1 MKTAALVLF
10 LGIGV
15 SARPAEAVT
24 RARYLM
30 GTICEIDA
38 ADARE
43 IDAAFDEG
51 ARIERLI
58 STWRDDTEL
67 ARLNRGEVS
76 QLSPE
81 LYAVLRDAMAI
92 ARDTGGAF
100 NPLVRPLIDLWRT
113 RGEGRVPSE
122 AARKDALAR
131 VALENARLCGVP
143 TIVSGGSNESIQ
155 GAQFAE
161 RDRADGQDCPSPTRY
176 QGPSPSGYQGPSSTI
191 RLSNRAQFEEGG
203 FGKGY
208 ALGKMLEKITAPH
221 AVLNFGG
228 QLLVRG
234 SERVTIAHPLHRD
247 RPLVSLTLTNASL
260 STSSGSEKAFLVDG
274 VRFSHIL
281 DPATGM
287 ALPPRGSVSVIDA
300 SPFVADALST
310 ALYVMGPERGLAW
323 AHAHGVTAIFIRE
336 TGEMTTSSPIDG
348 LTMVKEKP

>member
-15 SARPAEAVT
+15 SAQPAAAVT

-38 ADARE
+38 ADAAE

-51 ARIERLI
+51 ARVERLI
-58 STWRDDTEL
+58 STWQDDTEL
-67 ARLNRGEVS
+67 SRLNRGEMTQV
-76 QLSPE
+76 SPE
-81 LYAVLRDAMAI
+81 LYTLLRDAAAI

-113 RGEGRVPSE
+113 RGEGRVPNE
-122 AARKDALAR
+122 AARKDAIAR
-131 VALENARLCGVP
+131 VALANARFCGTQTGNSPNAAVKQAAP
-143 TIVSGGSNESIQ
+143 
-155 GAQFAE
+155 AE
-161 RDRADGQDCPSPTRY
+161 RDQADGQDCPP
-176 QGPSPSGYQGPSSTI
+176 STI
-191 RLSNRAQFEEGG
+191 LLLNHAQFEEGG

-208 ALGKMLEKITAPH
+208 ALGKMLAKLTGPH

-234 SERVTIAHPLHRD
+234 SARVTIAHPLHRD
-247 RPLVSLTLTNASL
+247 RPLVELPLTNASL
-260 STSSGSEKAFLVDG
+260 STSSGSEKAFFVDG

-300 SPFVADALST
+300 SPLTADALST

-323 AHAHGVTAIFIRE
+323 ARAHHVTAIFIRE

>member
-1 MKTAALVLF
+1 MKTAALVLC

-15 SARPAEAVT
+15 SARPAEGVT

-38 ADARE
+38 ADGAE

-51 ARIERLI
+51 ARVERLI

-67 ARLNRGEVS
+67 ARLNHREITQV
-76 QLSPE
+76 SPE
-81 LYAVLRDAMAI
+81 LYALLRDATAI
-92 ARDTGGAF
+92 ARNTGGAF
-100 NPLVRPLIDLWRT
+100 NPLVRPLIDLWHT
-113 RGEGRVPSE
+113 RGEGRVPNE
-122 AARKDALAR
+122 AARKDAIAR
-131 VALENARLCGVP
+131 VALANARFCGP
-143 TIVSGGSNESIQ
+143 RTIVSGTSNDSIQ
-155 GAQFAE
+155 EERFPK
-161 RDRADGQDCPSPTRY
+161 RDRVDGQDCPSPT
-176 QGPSPSGYQGPSSTI
+176 GYQGPSSTEYQGPSSTI
-191 RLSNRAQFEEGG
+191 LLLNNAQFEEGG

-208 ALGKMLEKITAPH
+208 ALGKMLAKLTGPH

-247 RPLVSLTLTNASL
+247 RPVVALTLTNASL

-300 SPFVADALST
+300 SPLTADALST

-323 AHAHGVTAIFIRE
+323 ARAHHVTAIFISE

>member
-38 ADARE
+38 AEAKE

-51 ARIERLI
+51 ARVEGLI
-58 STWRDDTEL
+58 STWRADTEL
-67 ARLNRGEVS
+67 ARLNRGEIPQV
-76 QLSPE
+76 SPE
-81 LYAVLRDAMAI
+81 LYALLSEAMAI

-113 RGEGRVPSE
+113 RGEGRVPSDAE
-122 AARKDALAR
+122 RKNVIAR
-131 VALENARLCGVP
+131 VALENARFCGRLTKVP
-143 TIVSGGSNESIQ
+143 GRSNDSSRQTPLAKRE
-155 GAQFAE
+155 
-161 RDRADGQDCPSPTRY
+161 RADGRDC
-176 QGPSPSGYQGPSSTI
+176 PSSTI
-191 RLSNRAQFEEGG
+191 RLANHAQFEEGG

-208 ALGKMLEKITAPH
+208 ALGKMLEKITGPH

-247 RPLVSLTLTNASL
+247 RPVAALTLTNASL

-287 ALPPRGSVSVIDA
+287 ALPPRGSVSVLDT
-300 SPFVADALST
+300 SPLVADALST

-323 AHAHGVTAIFIRE
+323 ARAHKVRAIFTSE

-348 LTMVKEKP
+348 LTMVKENP

>member
-38 ADARE
+38 ADPRE
-43 IDAAFDEG
+43 IEAAFAEAARVEG
-51 ARIERLI
+51 VI
-58 STWRDDTEL
+58 STWHDDSEL
-67 ARLNRGEVS
+67 ARLNRGELTQV
-76 QLSPE
+76 SPE
-81 LYAVLRDAMAI
+81 LFALLQEAMTLANET
-92 ARDTGGAF
+92 DGTF

-113 RGEGRVPSE
+113 RAEGRVPSD
-122 AARKDALAR
+122 AARTEALAR
-131 VALENARLCGVP
+131 LALTNAAFHDN
-143 TIVSGGSNESIQ
+143 TIHLTNG
-155 GAQFAE
+155 
-161 RDRADGQDCPSPTRY
+161 
-176 QGPSPSGYQGPSSTI
+176 
-191 RLSNRAQFEEGG
+191 AQFEEGG

-208 ALGKMLEKITAPH
+208 ALARMMEMITAPR

-228 QLLVRG
+228 QLFVRG
-234 SERVTIAHPLHRD
+234 TARVTIAHPLD
-247 RPLVSLTLTNASL
+247 RTRPIVALTLTNASL
-260 STSSGSEKAFLVDG
+260 STSSGSEKSFLVDG
-274 VRFSHIL
+274 VRFSHLL

-300 SPFVADALST
+300 SPLTADALST

-323 AHAHGVTAIFIRE
+323 ARAHAVTAIFISE
-336 TGEMTTSSPIDG
+336 TGELTTSSPIDG

>member
-1 MKTAALVLF
+1 MKTVALMLF

-30 GTICEIDA
+30 GTICEIET
-38 ADARE
+38 ADAEE
-43 IDAAFDEG
+43 IGAAFDEG

-67 ARLNRGEVS
+67 ARLNRGEITQV
-76 QLSPE
+76 SPE
-81 LYAVLRDAMAI
+81 LFALLRDAVDMAHQ
-92 ARDTGGAF
+92 TGGAF

-113 RGEGRVPSE
+113 RGEGCVPNE
-122 AARKDALAR
+122 AARKDAIAR
-131 VALENARLCGVP
+131 VALANAQLCEGR
-143 TIVSGGSNESIQ
+143 TIVSGSPKDSAHQ
-155 GAQFAE
+155 SQLAE
-161 RDRADGQDCPSPTRY
+161 VDGQDGPFPTGHDCPAPTV
-176 QGPSPSGYQGPSSTI
+176 
-191 RLSNRAQFEEGG
+191 RLANHAQFEEGG

-234 SERVTIAHPLHRD
+234 SEQVTIAHPLHRD
-247 RPLVSLTLTNASL
+247 RPLVALTLTNASL

-323 AHAHGVTAIFIRE
+323 ARAHQVRAIFIAE
-336 TGEMTTSSPIDG
+336 TGGMTTSSPIAG

>member
-1 MKTAALVLF
+1 MKTTALVLF

-15 SARPAEAVT
+15 FARPAEAVT

-30 GTICEIDA
+30 GTICEIEA

-67 ARLNRGEVS
+67 ARLNRGGIATVS
-76 QLSPE
+76 HE
-81 LYAVLRDAMAI
+81 LYALLRDAMTFAH
-92 ARDTGGAF
+92 DTGGAF

-113 RGEGRVPSE
+113 RAEGRVPGE
-122 AARKDALAR
+122 TARKEAVAR
-131 VALENARLCGVP
+131 VALAN
-143 TIVSGGSNESIQ
+143 
-155 GAQFAE
+155 AQFCGGRTITSGASSSVQEQASAE
-161 RDRADGQDCPSPTRY
+161 HHEDGQDCPSPT
-176 QGPSPSGYQGPSSTI
+176 I
-191 RLSNRAQFEEGG
+191 RLMNGAQFEEGG

-208 ALGKMLEKITAPH
+208 ALGRMLEKITAPH

-228 QLLVRG
+228 QILVRG
-234 SERVTIAHPLHRD
+234 SARVTIAHPLHRD
-247 RPLVSLTLTNASL
+247 LPLVALTLTNASL

-274 VRFSHIL
+274 VRFSHII
-281 DPATGM
+281 DPASGI

-323 AHAHGVTAIFIRE
+323 ARGHGVTAIFISE
-336 TGEMTTSSPIDG
+336 TGEVTTSSPIDG
-348 LTMVKEKP
+348 LTTMKENP